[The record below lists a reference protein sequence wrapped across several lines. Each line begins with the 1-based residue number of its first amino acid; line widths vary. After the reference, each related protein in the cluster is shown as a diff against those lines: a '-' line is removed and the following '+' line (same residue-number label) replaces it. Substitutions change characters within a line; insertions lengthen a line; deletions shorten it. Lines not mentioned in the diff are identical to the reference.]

1 MSKKDDILGKKAS
14 NKLRKIA
21 FGATLGASALFMGS
35 CSSENKE
42 NKDDNKERF
51 EKFVE
56 LAREDIKNGVYVI
69 RTDPEYYKARDFVIF
84 QQEQEKKQ
92 EVVAK
97 IKQIEAAGIPTV
109 KKDKDGNVV
118 EILSEIDESLSYHVD
133 KDSVVK
139 DYTYKNPKYMKAHR
153 EAYSEKEYIHNGEKN
168 KGITERSLREIR
180 HPEREYDTTPTS
192 LIGGDIEGVKT
203 YHFDISTGA
212 PTKRIEENG
221 DTVIITHTKEFDD
234 IGYDKVHLKF
244 KYKLKEQTK
253 VKNNIKAQQMARR
266 GSRNS

>member
-1 MSKKDDILGKKAS
+1 
-14 NKLRKIA
+14 
-21 FGATLGASALFMGS
+21 
-35 CSSENKE
+35 
-42 NKDDNKERF
+42 
-51 EKFVE
+51 
-56 LAREDIKNGVYVI
+56 
-69 RTDPEYYKARDFVIF
+69 
-84 QQEQEKKQ
+84 
-92 EVVAK
+92 
-97 IKQIEAAGIPTV
+97 
-109 KKDKDGNVV
+109 
-118 EILSEIDESLSYHVD
+118 VD